1 MNILIAD
8 DHAIL
13 RRGLRHI
20 LADGLSEAVISEAQN
35 GGEVLRLLRQRTF
48 DILILDINMPG
59 ASGLEVV
66 RDVHRDCPWLP
77 VLMLSVY
84 PEEQYALRALK
95 AGASG
100 YLPKESAPEEL
111 VKAVLMILKGGKYI
125 TPAIAE
131 QMADALKDDSSKP
144 LHETLS
150 DREFQVM
157 RSLAQGKTITEIA
170 ADLSLS
176 VKTISTFRSRI
187 FTKMHFKNNA
197 ELIHYVTQQ
206 GVGES

>member
-20 LADGLSEAVISEAQN
+20 LTDGLSDANVSEAQN

-48 DILILDINMPG
+48 DVLILDINIPG
-59 ASGLEVV
+59 ATGLEVV
-66 RDVHRDCPWLP
+66 RDVRHDYPWLP

-111 VKAVLMILKGGKYI
+111 VKAVLKVIGGGKYI
-125 TPAIAE
+125 TASIAE
-131 QMADALKDDSSKP
+131 QMAEALQDDASKP

-157 RSLAQGKTITEIA
+157 RLLATGKTISEIA
-170 ADLSLS
+170 VDLSLS
-176 VKTISTFRSRI
+176 VKTISTFRARLL
-187 FTKMHFKNNA
+187 TKMHFKNNA
-197 ELIHYVTQQ
+197 ELIHYVTHH
-206 GVGES
+206 ELLD

>member
-20 LADGLSEAVISEAQN
+20 LADGLSEAVVSEASN
-35 GGEVLRLLRQRTF
+35 GGEVLRLLHQRTF
-48 DILILDINMPG
+48 DVLILDINMPG
-59 ASGLEVV
+59 ATGLEVV
-66 RDVHRDCPWLP
+66 RDIRRDHPVLP

-111 VKAVLMILKGGKYI
+111 VKAVLKVVKGGKYI
-125 TPAIAE
+125 TASIAE
-131 QMADALKDDSSKP
+131 QLADALHEDSSKP
-144 LHETLS
+144 PQEALS
-150 DREFQVM
+150 DREYQVM
-157 RSLAQGKTITEIA
+157 RLLAQGKTISEIA
-170 ADLSLS
+170 NDLSLS
-176 VKTISTFRSRI
+176 VKTISTFRTRLLA
-187 FTKMHFKNNA
+187 KMHFKNNA
-197 ELIHYVTQQ
+197 ELIHYAAQN
-206 GVGES
+206 GLLE

>member
-20 LADGLSEAVISEAQN
+20 LTDGLSEANVSEAQN

-48 DILILDINMPG
+48 DVLILDINMPG
-59 ASGLEVV
+59 ATGLEVV
-66 RDVHRDCPWLP
+66 RDVRRDYPWLP

-111 VKAVLMILKGGKYI
+111 VKAVLKVIGGGKYI
-125 TPAIAE
+125 TASIAE
-131 QMADALKDDSSKP
+131 QMADALQDDASKS

-157 RSLAQGKTITEIA
+157 RLLATGKTISEIA
-170 ADLSLS
+170 ADLLLS
-176 VKTISTFRSRI
+176 VKTISTFRARLLA
-187 FTKMHFKNNA
+187 KMHFKNNA
-197 ELIHYVTQQ
+197 ELIHYVTHH
-206 GVGES
+206 GLLD

>member
-20 LADGLSEAVISEAQN
+20 LTDGLSEANVSEAQN

-48 DILILDINMPG
+48 DVLILDINMPG
-59 ASGLEVV
+59 ATGLEVV
-66 RDVHRDCPWLP
+66 RDVRRDYPWLP

-111 VKAVLMILKGGKYI
+111 VKAVLKVMQGGKYI
-125 TPAIAE
+125 TASIAE
-131 QMADALKDDSSKP
+131 QMAQALQDDGSKP

-157 RSLAQGKTITEIA
+157 RLLGSGKTISEIA

-176 VKTISTFRSRI
+176 VKTISTFRARLLA
-187 FTKMHFKNNA
+187 KMHFKNNA
-197 ELIHYVTQQ
+197 DLIHYLTQH
-206 GVGES
+206 GLSE

>member
-20 LADGLSEAVISEAQN
+20 LTDGLSDANVSEAQN

-48 DILILDINMPG
+48 DVLILDINMPG
-59 ASGLEVV
+59 ATGLEVV
-66 RDVHRDCPWLP
+66 RDVRHDYPWLP

-111 VKAVLMILKGGKYI
+111 VKAVLKVIGGGKYI
-125 TPAIAE
+125 TASIAE
-131 QMADALKDDSSKP
+131 QMAEALQDDASKP

-157 RSLAQGKTITEIA
+157 RLLATGKTISEIA
-170 ADLSLS
+170 VDLSLS
-176 VKTISTFRSRI
+176 VKTISTFRARLL
-187 FTKMHFKNNA
+187 TKMHFKNNA
-197 ELIHYVTQQ
+197 ELIHYVTHH
-206 GVGES
+206 ELLD

>member
-20 LADGLSEAVISEAQN
+20 LADGLPEVSIAEAQN
-35 GGEVLRLLRQRTF
+35 GGEVLRLLRQRSF
-48 DILILDINMPG
+48 DVLILDINMPG

-66 RDVHRDCPWLP
+66 RDVRRDYPWIP

-95 AGASG
+95 AGAAG

-111 VKAVLMILKGGKYI
+111 VHAVLKVASGGKYI
-125 TPAIAE
+125 TASIAE
-131 QMADALKDDSSKP
+131 QMADALQDDGSKP
-144 LHETLS
+144 VHETLS
-150 DREFQVM
+150 NREFEVLRLM
-157 RSLAQGKTITEIA
+157 GKGKTSSEIA
-170 ADLSLS
+170 AELSLS
-176 VKTISTFRSRI
+176 VKTISTFRSRLLA
-187 FTKMHFKNNA
+187 KMHLKNNA
-197 ELIHYVTQQ
+197 ELILYVTQH
-206 GVGES
+206 GLLD

>member
-20 LADGLSEAVISEAQN
+20 LADGLSDADVSEARN

-48 DILILDINMPG
+48 DVLIMDINMPG
-59 ASGLEVV
+59 ATGLEVMC
-66 RDVHRDCPWLP
+66 DVHRDWAWLP
-77 VLMLSVY
+77 VLILSVY

-111 VKAVLMILKGGKYI
+111 VKAVLKVVKGGKYI
-125 TPAIAE
+125 TASLAE
-131 QMADALKDDSSKP
+131 QMADALHDDDSKP

-150 DREFQVM
+150 DREFQVL
-157 RSLAQGKTITEIA
+157 RLLGAGKTNAEIA
-170 ADLSLS
+170 ADLALS
-176 VKTISTFRSRI
+176 VKTISTFRTRLLS
-187 FTKMHFKNNA
+187 KMHFKNNA
-197 ELIHYVTQQ
+197 ELIHYVAQH
-206 GVGES
+206 GLSD

>member
-20 LADGLSEAVISEAQN
+20 LTDGLSEANVSEAQN

-48 DILILDINMPG
+48 DVLILDINMPG
-59 ASGLEVV
+59 ATGLEVV
-66 RDVHRDCPWLP
+66 RDVRRDYPWLP

-111 VKAVLMILKGGKYI
+111 VKAVLKVTGGGKYI
-125 TPAIAE
+125 TASIAE
-131 QMADALKDDSSKP
+131 QMADALQDDGSKQ

-157 RSLAQGKTITEIA
+157 RLLATGKTISEIA

-176 VKTISTFRSRI
+176 VKTISTFRARLL
-187 FTKMHFKNNA
+187 TKMHFKNNA
-197 ELIHYVTQQ
+197 ELIHYVTQH
-206 GVGES
+206 GLLD

>member
-20 LADGLSEAVISEAQN
+20 LADGLSEAVVFEAQN
-35 GGEVLRLLRQRTF
+35 GGEVLRLLHTRSF
-48 DILILDINMPG
+48 DVLILDINMPG
-59 ASGLEVV
+59 ATGLEIV
-66 RDVHRDCPWLP
+66 RDVRRDYPHLP

-111 VKAVLMILKGGKYI
+111 VKAVLKVLKGGKYI
-125 TPAIAE
+125 TAAIAE
-131 QMADALKDDSSKP
+131 QMADALSQDTSKP
-144 LHETLS
+144 LHEALS
-150 DREFQVM
+150 DRELQVM
-157 RSLAQGKTITEIA
+157 RLLAQGKTTSEIA
-170 ADLSLS
+170 AELLLS
-176 VKTISTFRSRI
+176 VKTISTFRSRLLA
-187 FTKMHFKNNA
+187 KMHFKNNA
-197 ELIHYVTQQ
+197 ELIHYATQH
-206 GVGES
+206 GFCD

>member
-1 MNILIAD
+1 VNILIAD

-59 ASGLEVV
+59 ATGLEVV
-66 RDVHRDCPWLP
+66 RDVHRDVPWLP

-111 VKAVLMILKGGKYI
+111 VKAVLTILKGGKYI

-131 QMADALKDDSSKP
+131 QMADALKDDTSKP
-144 LHETLS
+144 LHEALS

-157 RSLAQGKTITEIA
+157 RLLAKGKTITEIA
-170 ADLSLS
+170 ADLTLS
-176 VKTISTFRSRI
+176 VKTISTFRTRI
-187 FTKMHFKNNA
+187 LTKMHFKNNA
-197 ELIHYVTQQ
+197 ELIHYVTQH
-206 GVGES
+206 GLGE

>member
-1 MNILIAD
+1 
-8 DHAIL
+8 
-13 RRGLRHI
+13 LRHI
-20 LADGLSEAVISEAQN
+20 LTDGLSDANVSEAQN

-48 DILILDINMPG
+48 DVLILDINMPG
-59 ASGLEVV
+59 ATGLEVV
-66 RDVHRDCPWLP
+66 RDVRHDYPWLP

-111 VKAVLMILKGGKYI
+111 VKAVLKVIGGGKYI
-125 TPAIAE
+125 TASIAE
-131 QMADALKDDSSKP
+131 QMAEALQDDASKP

-157 RSLAQGKTITEIA
+157 RLLATGKTISEIA
-170 ADLSLS
+170 VDLSLS
-176 VKTISTFRSRI
+176 VKTISTFRARLL
-187 FTKMHFKNNA
+187 TKMHFKNNA
-197 ELIHYVTQQ
+197 ELIHYVTHH
-206 GVGES
+206 ELLD

>member
-20 LADGLSEAVISEAQN
+20 LADGLSEANISEAQN

-48 DILILDINMPG
+48 DVLILDINMPG
-59 ASGLEVV
+59 ATGLEVM
-66 RDVHRDCPWLP
+66 RDVHHDYPWLP

-111 VKAVLMILKGGKYI
+111 VKAVLKVLKGGKYI
-125 TPAIAE
+125 TATIAE
-131 QMADALKDDSSKP
+131 QMAEALQDDSSKP

-157 RSLAQGKTITEIA
+157 RLLAKGKTISEIA
-170 ADLSLS
+170 TELSLS
-176 VKTISTFRSRI
+176 VKTISTFRSRLL
-187 FTKMHFKNNA
+187 TKMHFKNNA
-197 ELIHYVTQQ
+197 ELIHYVTEH
-206 GVGES
+206 GLSE

>member
-20 LADGLSEAVISEAQN
+20 LSDGLSEANVSEAQN

-48 DILILDINMPG
+48 DVLIMDINMPG
-59 ASGLEVV
+59 ATGLEVV
-66 RDVHRDCPWLP
+66 RDVRRDYPYLP

-111 VKAVLMILKGGKYI
+111 VKAVLKIVKGGKYI
-125 TPAIAE
+125 TASMAE
-131 QMADALKDDSSKP
+131 QLADALRDDDSKP

-157 RSLAQGKTITEIA
+157 RLLATGKTISEIA
-170 ADLSLS
+170 AELALS
-176 VKTISTFRSRI
+176 VKTISTFRTRLL
-187 FTKMHFKNNA
+187 TKMHFKNNA
-197 ELIHYVTQQ
+197 ELIHYATQH
-206 GVGES
+206 GLLN

>member
-20 LADGLSEAVISEAQN
+20 LSDGLSEANVSEAQN
-35 GGEVLRLLRQRTF
+35 GGEVLKLLRQRTF
-48 DILILDINMPG
+48 DVLILDINMPG
-59 ASGLEVV
+59 ATGLEVV
-66 RDVHRDCPWLP
+66 RDVHRDYPWLP

-111 VKAVLMILKGGKYI
+111 VKAVLKVIGGGKYI
-125 TPAIAE
+125 TASMAE
-131 QMADALKDDSSKP
+131 QMADALQDDSSKP

-157 RSLAQGKTITEIA
+157 RLLATGKPSRKSLPTC
-170 ADLSLS
+170 
-176 VKTISTFRSRI
+176 RS
-187 FTKMHFKNNA
+187 A
-197 ELIHYVTQQ
+197 
-206 GVGES
+206 

>member
-20 LADGLSEAVISEAQN
+20 LTDGLSEANVSEAQN

-48 DILILDINMPG
+48 DVLILDINMPG
-59 ASGLEVV
+59 ATGLEVV
-66 RDVHRDCPWLP
+66 RDVRRDYPWLP

-111 VKAVLMILKGGKYI
+111 VKAVLKVMQGGKYI
-125 TPAIAE
+125 TASIAE
-131 QMADALKDDSSKP
+131 QMAQALQDDASKP

-157 RSLAQGKTITEIA
+157 RLLGSGKTISEIA

-176 VKTISTFRSRI
+176 VKTISTFRARLL
-187 FTKMHFKNNA
+187 TKMHFKNNA
-197 ELIHYVTQQ
+197 DLIHYLTQH
-206 GVGES
+206 GLSD